1 MKAKIKAYDNSIISA
16 CDEILE
22 KQGYNKDRFKGL
34 SPQATVRNNV
44 FFIVLSGV
52 GISGTHQNLKILGT
66 AEYRVPRK
74 FKKWDIITMYSDI
87 QILTLLQRSGI

>member
-1 MKAKIKAYDNSIISA
+1 MKAKIKAYDNSITSA

-44 FFIVLSGV
+44 RCTGSW
-52 GISGTHQNLKILGT
+52 GI
-66 AEYRVPRK
+66 
-74 FKKWDIITMYSDI
+74 
-87 QILTLLQRSGI
+87 

>member
-1 MKAKIKAYDNSIISA
+1 MKAKIKAYDNIIISA

-44 FFIVLSGV
+44 FFYFI
-52 GISGTHQNLKILGT
+52 IRNL
-66 AEYRVPRK
+66 YH
-74 FKKWDIITMYSDI
+74 
-87 QILTLLQRSGI
+87 